1 MMEQEQKDRRDKYS
15 MRNIK
20 DHSLTLTL
28 QQRLR
33 FAQHIEPAQA
43 AVLIAIT
50 DENDPK
56 VVLTRRSLYLNNH
69 AGEVSFPGGKRDP
82 EDTSN
87 IAVALREAWEETA
100 LNPFDVKLLGD
111 LPMEKAKSGISVKPV
126 VGLIPPHVELI
137 AQPSEIDRIFYAPLR
152 HLMDAKPIPYEVR
165 MAHQSIYFP
174 SMRVENEIVWG
185 LTARILISLFHYG
198 LDYRKEWPF
207 VLNSPSFQA
216 HTQKIK

>member
-1 MMEQEQKDRRDKYS
+1 MDF
-15 MRNIK
+15 
-20 DHSLTLTL
+20 SLTQTL

-33 FAQHIEPAQA
+33 FATHIEQAQA

-50 DENDPK
+50 NEIDPK

-82 EDTSN
+82 GDTSN

-126 VGLIPPHVELI
+126 VGLIPPQVELI
-137 AQPSEIDRIFYAPLR
+137 AQPSEIDRIFYVPLTQ
-152 HLMDAKPIPYEVR
+152 LMEAQPVPYEVR

-174 SMRVENEIVWG
+174 SMQVQNEVVWG
-185 LTARILISLFHYG
+185 LTARILISLFQYG
-198 LDYRKEWPF
+198 LNYQKEWPF
-207 VLNSPSFQA
+207 ILNSPSFQPQNL
-216 HTQKIK
+216 TIK